1 MVRRLIGFLTA
12 DGTDEEIDEFIAR
25 AKKMG
30 EDPDRTPPTAFIR
43 QSEPRRA
50 PAKKK
55 HPSPPAGR

>member
-30 EDPDRTPPTAFIR
+30 EDPDWKAPTAFIR
-43 QSEPRRA
+43 QSDPKRA
-50 PAKKK
+50 PAKQQR
-55 HPSPPAGR
+55 PSAPAGR